1 MGKVGMLRTHVP
13 QSPPQM
19 LLQMPFS
26 HSPGTVGADTIGAD
40 TIGADAF
47 GADTTG
53 ADAVGADAV
62 GADAVG
68 AATIGVATIGVA
80 TVGADM
86 LNSSGGSALEARCR
100 RSNSAWLERRRY
112 VSVLLN

>member
-1 MGKVGMLRTHVP
+1 MAMGKVGMLRTHVP

-62 GADAVG
+62 GA
-68 AATIGVATIGVA
+68 ATIGVATIGVA